1 MKVLLT
7 DVLTQLLLLLSS
19 VGRVLP
25 QPGPGPA
32 PLWTSRSHPGP
43 DLQPPHLLPRRS
55 RRSRG
60 SSTCRK
66 PRRCGGPHLPATP
79 SCSGD
84 ELVTVVSQTDDVTH
98 SWCKPPPDSPERL
111 EMREKKKRRTRVK
124 TEAKSGWM
132 RMVMVMVLMMMRL
145 LFLSGQHQP

>member
-32 PLWTSRSHPGP
+32 PLWTSRSDPGP
-43 DLQPPHLLPRRS
+43 DLQPPHLLHRWS

-111 EMREKKKRRTRVK
+111 EMREKKRSTRVK

-132 RMVMVMVLMMMRL
+132 RMMMVMVLMMMRL
-145 LFLSGQHQP
+145 LFLSGQHHP